1 MSFLDSIFG
10 TKNSSGSESD
20 KADVEHSI
28 SQPSPEIAEE
38 VERLRNERKRERFSD
53 RWSTQENTWGKDRAV
68 RARAKLYPFSLINKN
83 SGSTVALLSI
93 SFDSQIDGICEQTRI
108 IQEYENKE
116 SVPIETL
123 FCFPTKYKATINEMI
138 IETGEKTITGV
149 AEAAEDAEKIYI
161 DAIEDGDGASL
172 LNYEAGDI
180 TSLSIGNINSGQK
193 IKVTIGYVA
202 ELDSMDDM
210 MRLSLPFTIGH
221 RYANESS
228 DAVLTDKITESY
240 ADEVP
245 YKIACRISVLN
256 QGIEMIESPTHK
268 IKISYNEGRQVV
280 ELSEGES
287 KFDHDFVLT
296 IKSKKLS
303 EPIAVIGTHDNGSSA
318 LLMRFTP
325 EIKDESMI
333 TPTQI
338 DTVFVVDCSGSMQ
351 GDPIEQ
357 VKIALNLCI
366 RAMMKGDRFNIVL
379 FGSSSLLVYTKFME
393 VNEGNFN
400 DIEKVISLV
409 SADMG
414 GTELLSAIEMA
425 YDCSSD
431 PERKFN
437 ILLLT
442 DGGVY
447 DQENII
453 AYVKRQKHA
462 SLFTIGIGFNTSQHA
477 IEGIAKAGGGKS
489 ENIQP
494 GERIEPVVLRQ
505 FSRMRQN
512 SFTKIAIHPENL
524 KLCDSSSLPAMFIG
538 DSITFYSE
546 VNSIEDRPSLSIS
559 AECEGQKYLWTCGE
573 IPVEKSKA
581 IPSICAKH
589 KIESSIISEEY
600 NNVIENIVGLAKKFN
615 LMTKYTS
622 LVAVEKRKDE
632 EKTTTTSPKFM
643 RMPLPSFCRTE
654 SYESYES
661 TQVSFSR
668 MLVERGDELC
678 NFSIVPPAVPNIKFD
693 AYRLS
698 PDMKK
703 SKDDI
708 DYIIELLQSQN
719 VEGSFADYEGIKNCA
734 KGLKIKILSQK
745 EYLKAVKKLSI
756 EIEEHSAMK
765 IIATLAVIA
774 FLEELDE
781 IENVSEMCLPAITKA
796 NNWLSEIS
804 KLLGLDIQKPKKY
817 LSNVIEKK

>member
-53 RWSTQENTWGKDRAV
+53 RWSTLEDTWGKDRAV

-180 TSLSIGNINSGQK
+180 TSLSIGNINPGQK

-303 EPIAVIGTHDNGSSA
+303 EPMAVIGTHDNGSSA

-643 RMPLPSFCRTE
+643 RMPLPSYRRNVSFENQMPDFCRMLPDLPDIAE
-654 SYESYES
+654 S
-661 TQVSFSR
+661 R
-668 MLVERGDELC
+668 
-678 NFSIVPPAVPNIKFD
+678 NFRVAKSVKNNIKLDSFH
-693 AYRLS
+693 LLMG
-698 PDMKK
+698 MKK
-703 SKDDI
+703 SKDYI

-756 EIEEHSAMK
+756 EIEEHLAMK

>member
-53 RWSTQENTWGKDRAV
+53 RWSTLEDTWGKDRAV

-180 TSLSIGNINSGQK
+180 TSLSIGNINPGQK

-202 ELDSMDDM
+202 ELESMDDM

-303 EPIAVIGTHDNGSSA
+303 EPMAVIGTHDNGSSA

-325 EIKDESMI
+325 EIKDEAMI

-643 RMPLPSFCRTE
+643 RMPLPSYRRNVSFENQMPDFCRMLPDLPDIAE
-654 SYESYES
+654 S
-661 TQVSFSR
+661 R
-668 MLVERGDELC
+668 
-678 NFSIVPPAVPNIKFD
+678 NFRVAKSVKNNIKLDSFH
-693 AYRLS
+693 LLMG
-698 PDMKK
+698 MKK
-703 SKDDI
+703 SKDYI

-756 EIEEHSAMK
+756 EIEEHLAMK